1 MITPENIWAFI
12 LAGASAIVLISNAVE
27 KIGAAYRAARQP
39 LSEQIERLE
48 AIETWQEEVERKLTR
63 DNDRLTT
70 IDESMRVTQRAILA
84 LLDHG
89 IDGNNIDGMCHAK
102 EELQNHLI
110 NR

>member
-1 MITPENIWAFI
+1 MITPENVWAFI
-12 LAGASAIVLISNAVE
+12 LAGASAIVLLSNAAE
-27 KIGAAYRAARQP
+27 KLSAAIRAARQP

-48 AIETWQEEVERKLTR
+48 ALETWQEEVERKLTR
-63 DNDRLTT
+63 DNDRLTN

-89 IDGNNIDGMCHAK
+89 IDGNNIDGMCYAK